1 MKRKYQ
7 TPEIHILHIASS
19 ETILSGSSDKVTVD
33 SVDAIEYGGEAT
45 DLWADVK
52 SSSSW
57 SDWPDDWEE

>member
-19 ETILSGSSDKVTVD
+19 ETILSGSDKVTVD
-33 SVDAIEYGGEAT
+33 SVDAIEYDGEAS

-52 SSSSW
+52 SSLSW
-57 SDWPDDWEE
+57 PDWPDDWEE